1 MAQANKDTW
10 SADQYSKF
18 LKDRT
23 RPSTDLLTH
32 VPNVSPKRV
41 VDIGCGPGNST
52 AVLAERYPNAKVSGF
67 DTSPDMIRK
76 AKETLPNA
84 DFKVADLQTFK
95 PDVPVDV
102 LFSNA
107 VFQWLPNGKR
117 IEIVTRLLDHLAPGG
132 SLAFQIPYN
141 LNEPS
146 HAVMREVADMPNKPW
161 SETLKRANISRDQF
175 PSPTEIWDGLK
186 PLCADLD
193 IWQTTY
199 MHVMENHEGIV
210 EWVKGTGLRPYVDP
224 LDENARKDFIETYL
238 GKLKEAYT
246 AQNDGKVLLPY
257 PRLFVVAT
265 KA

>member
-1 MAQANKDTW
+1 MAQREDTW

-23 RPSTDLLTH
+23 RPSTDLLAH
-32 VPNVSPKRV
+32 VPNTSPKRV

-76 AKETLPNA
+76 AKEVLPNV
-84 DFKVADLQTFK
+84 DFEVADLTSYK
-95 PDVPVDV
+95 PEQPVDV

-117 IEIVTRLLDHLAPGG
+117 IEIVTQLLEHLAPGG
-132 SLAFQIPYN
+132 TLAFQIPYN

-146 HAVMREVADMPNKPW
+146 HAVMREVAAMPNKPW
-161 SETLKRANISRDQF
+161 TEILARANIERDQF

-224 LDENARKDFIETYL
+224 LDEKAREEFISIYL

-246 AQNDGKVLLPY
+246 AQVDGKVLLPY